1 MNIILTYVNT
11 RGRHMKICESAVTKP
26 THALLFSTRYLIVMD
41 DSFCKRL
48 VQHLLVPLLQAL
60 RFWDFL
66 IRGVAMED
74 VVVSF
79 TWGTG
84 PDVSCHIPA

>member
-1 MNIILTYVNT
+1 MW
-11 RGRHMKICESAVTKP
+11 ESVVVSP
-26 THALLFSTRYLIVMD
+26 PPRPQRCGHLIVMD
-41 DSFCKRL
+41 DALGKGL

-60 RFWDFL
+60 WLGDFL

-84 PDVSCHIPA
+84 PDVSCYIPAGHTHNSDGSSEQNHPCL